1 MTSGQWKRQLER
13 WIDDGLLDAILP
25 EIAALKGVMQ
35 PPQYHPEGDAF
46 IHTMQAVQLVHD
58 NDDERVFWAVLL
70 HDIGKISTTIEL
82 EGRIISHGHD
92 LAGSEMVPVVL
103 SRCRLSHL
111 TEDVQWLVRHHH
123 YHHSWNLKTGQE
135 LSPKQ
140 ARFTRHPLFPL
151 LEKVCAADR
160 AGRVAVL

>member
-13 WIDDGLLDAILP
+13 WIDDGLLDEILP
-25 EIAALKGVMQ
+25 EIASLKGVIQ

-46 IHTMQAVQLVHD
+46 THTMQAVQQLHD
-58 NDDERVFWAVLL
+58 SDDERIFWAVLL
-70 HDIGKISTTIEL
+70 HDIGKSSTTTEL
-82 EGRIISHGHD
+82 DGRIISHGHD
-92 LAGSEMVPVVL
+92 LAGSAMVPAVL
-103 SRCRLSHL
+103 SRCGLAHL

-140 ARFTRHPLFPL
+140 AKFTRHPLFPL